1 LNADAR
7 VRFLVKPAV
16 HALALA
22 PLAWLSWAVFVE
34 NGRTL
39 GANPVAELI
48 HTLGTWGLNF
58 LLATLAISPLR
69 DATGWPH
76 WLRLRRMLG
85 LYAFA
90 YLVLHLLAYVV
101 IDQSLDVP
109 LLVEDVVERPWI
121 TLGLAGVL
129 LLVPLAVTSTQG
141 WMRRLGRR
149 WQRLHYAIYPAT
161 ALGLWHYWWQ
171 VKLDV
176 SGPAAYVAAFALLMA
191 WRVQRARRRFEGRRG
206 RTRDPARADSVPI
219 A

>member
-7 VRFLVKPAV
+7 VRYLLKPLA
-16 HALALA
+16 HALALT
-22 PLAWLSWAVFVE
+22 PLALLAWAVFVGG
-34 NGRTL
+34 GRTL

-58 LLATLAISPLR
+58 LLATLAITPLR
-69 DATGWPH
+69 DLTGWPH
-76 WLRLRRMLG
+76 WLRFRRMLG

-90 YLVLHLLAYVV
+90 YLVLHLLTYVV
-101 IDQSLDVP
+101 VDQSLDWP
-109 LLVEDVVERPWI
+109 LLLEDVVERPWI

-129 LLVPLAVTSTQG
+129 LLVPLAATSTRG

-176 SGPAAYVAAFALLMA
+176 SGPAAYAGAFVLLMGWRA
-191 WRVQRARRRFEGRRG
+191 WRVRQRRRTAGTRRE
-206 RTRDPARADSVPI
+206 RESAPAT
-219 A
+219 